1 MPRIKKEDEFYTMLK
16 QVASDVAEAS
26 ETYVDII
33 SNWPSSRSRVSRMA
47 MHESNTDE
55 HVRAIMTKLYSSFI
69 TPFDRSDISDLAL
82 AMDDVVDMMEGVT
95 LRLDLFNVQ
104 VMRPEAREMADLTHL
119 AIRKMREMIELLP
132 NYKRDEKVME
142 MAIAVGHVED
152 GGDAVYES
160 ALRRLFLE
168 EETRGKEALAWL
180 RTFDRMEECLDAC
193 DHAAHVVRNVVMKS
207 S

>member
-16 QVASDVAEAS
+16 EVASDVVEAG
-26 ETYVDII
+26 EAYFEIV
-33 SNWPSSRSRVSRMA
+33 SNWPESRPRLARMA
-47 MHESNTDE
+47 MYESNTDE
-55 HVRAIMTKLYSSFI
+55 HVRSIMTKLYSSFI
-69 TPFDRSDISDLAL
+69 TPFDRGDISDLAL
-82 AMDDVVDMMEGVT
+82 AMDDVVDLMEGVT
-95 LRLDLFNVQ
+95 LRLDLFNVKAL
-104 VMRPEAREMADLTHL
+104 RPEAREMADLTRL
-119 AIRKMREMIELLP
+119 AIRHMRDMIELLP

-152 GGDAVYES
+152 GGDAVYEN

-168 EETRGKEALAWL
+168 DETGGKESLAWL
-180 RTFDRMEECLDAC
+180 RIFDRMEDCLDAC